1 MIESSLKIL
10 LVDDDPDILE
20 LLEYNLNREGFI
32 TKTAEN
38 GKIAIEIA
46 ETFMPDMILMDVMM
60 PIMDGIEAGRIIKQS
75 KILKNIYLV
84 FLTAR
89 TEEFSEVA
97 AFEIGANDYITKPV
111 KPRALISRIKAA
123 FYRNSTIE
131 STDYENMII
140 EGLVINRQNYTVSV
154 KDAIFPLPKKEFDLL
169 LYLVNNPNKVYTR
182 EEILLNVWGRG
193 VHVTERTIDVHIRKI
208 REKIGEDYIRTIKG
222 VGYLFFKNF
231 IPDERPHSPSGEG

>member
-20 LLEYNLNREGFI
+20 LLEYNLNKEGFL
-32 TKTAEN
+32 TRTAQN
-38 GKIAIEIA
+38 GKIGIETA
-46 ETFMPDMILMDVMM
+46 QEFMPDMILMDVMM
-60 PIMDGIEAGRIIKQS
+60 PVMDGIEAGRIIKQNKS
-75 KILKNIYLV
+75 LKNIYLI

-123 FYRNSTIE
+123 FLRDKPTDKIE
-131 STDYENMII
+131 IENMVVEELI
-140 EGLVINRQNYTVSV
+140 INRQNYTISV
-154 KDAIFPLPKKEFDLL
+154 KDIFYSLPKKEFDLL
-169 LYLVNNPNKVYTR
+169 IFLVNNPNKVYTR

-193 VHVTERTIDVHIRKI
+193 VHVTERTVDVHIRKI
-208 REKIGEDYIRTIKG
+208 REKIGEEYIRTIKG
-222 VGYLFFKNF
+222 VGYLFFKN
-231 IPDERPHSPSGEG
+231 

>member
-20 LLEYNLNREGFI
+20 LLEYNLNREGFL

-38 GKIAIEIA
+38 GKIAIEVA
-46 ETFMPDMILMDVMM
+46 ESFMPDMILMDVMM
-60 PIMDGIEAGRIIKQS
+60 PIMDGIEAGRIIKQN
-75 KILKNIYLV
+75 KLLKNAYLI

-123 FYRNSTIE
+123 FQRNTPIE
-131 STDYENMII
+131 STDLENVVVEALI
-140 EGLVINRQNYTVSV
+140 INRQNYTISV
-154 KDAIFPLPKKEFDLL
+154 KDLNYALPKKEFDLL
-169 LYLVNNPNKVYTR
+169 LFFVSNPNKVYTR
-182 EEILLNVWGRG
+182 EEILLSVWGRG
-193 VHVTERTIDVHIRKI
+193 VHVTARTVDVHIRKI

-222 VGYLFFKNF
+222 VGYLFFKNK
-231 IPDERPHSPSGEG
+231 

>member
-20 LLEYNLNREGFI
+20 LLEYNLNREGFL

-38 GKIAIEIA
+38 GKIAIEVA
-46 ETFMPDMILMDVMM
+46 ESFMPDMILMDVMM
-60 PIMDGIEAGRIIKQS
+60 PIMDGIEAGRIIKQN
-75 KILKNIYLV
+75 KLLKNTYLI

-123 FYRNSTIE
+123 FQRNTPIE
-131 STDYENMII
+131 NTDLENVVVEALI
-140 EGLVINRQNYTVSV
+140 INRQNYTISV
-154 KDAIFPLPKKEFDLL
+154 KDLNYALPKKEFDLL
-169 LYLVNNPNKVYTR
+169 LFFVSNPNKVYTR
-182 EEILLNVWGRG
+182 EEILLSVWGRG
-193 VHVTERTIDVHIRKI
+193 VHVTARTVDVHIRKI

-222 VGYLFFKNF
+222 VGYLFFKNK
-231 IPDERPHSPSGEG
+231 

>member
-20 LLEYNLNREGFI
+20 LLEYNLNKEGFL

-46 ETFMPDMILMDVMM
+46 EAFMPDMILMDVMM
-60 PIMDGIEAGRIIKQS
+60 PVMDGIEAGRIIKQN
-75 KILKNIYLV
+75 KLLKHIYLV

-97 AFEIGANDYITKPV
+97 AFDIGANDYITKPV

-123 FYRNSTIE
+123 FQRNTPVAIDNLE
-131 STDYENMII
+131 DVVVEELI
-140 EGLVINRQNYTVSV
+140 INRQNYTILVKSV
-154 KDAIFPLPKKEFDLL
+154 HFALPKKEFDLL
-169 LYLVNNPNKVYTR
+169 LFFVNNPNKVYTR
-182 EEILLNVWGRG
+182 DEILLSVWGRG
-193 VHVTERTIDVHIRKI
+193 VHVTARTVDVHIRKI
-208 REKIGEDYIRTIKG
+208 REKIGDDYIRTIKG
-222 VGYLFFKNF
+222 VGYLFFKNK
-231 IPDERPHSPSGEG
+231 